1 MKKLYI
7 IILAI
12 FLICLYAFSI
22 PNNHT
27 TNEKIIVAN
36 NDSIPTFLEGYK
48 YENANGTMFSFNQVK
63 GKVILL
69 DFWATW
75 CSPCIKEHP
84 NVIALEKN
92 INNQNFQIITVS
104 VDKNKSK
111 WKEFIAIKK
120 WTGINIKIDN
130 GDINNPLNQMVI
142 KKIFH
147 NGDTLY
153 QTSVPQYYLVGK
165 DLSIEKIK
173 DIKAESTIALIK
185 KRLYE

>member
-1 MKKLYI
+1 
-7 IILAI
+7 
-12 FLICLYAFSI
+12 
-22 PNNHT
+22 
-27 TNEKIIVAN
+27 
-36 NDSIPTFLEGYK
+36 
-48 YENANGTMFSFNQVK
+48 
-63 GKVILL
+63 
-69 DFWATW
+69 
-75 CSPCIKEHP
+75 
-84 NVIALEKN
+84 
-92 INNQNFQIITVS
+92 VS